1 MKIHSMLIFIVFLQI
16 ACSGK
21 TREKKTDHHINK
33 SVQTYQNEKSDTK
46 FKIWL
51 NDTLVKL
58 QIWEK
63 ELAGSIIKKEL
74 KLSKDSLSLQMNT
87 TFLLNFDN
95 LSSLHPQEKNIVDL
109 LKEYDEL
116 PYNDYQISFENE
128 MFFFPSSIERLS
140 YEWVNEINQL
150 KILKK
155 DKISEYY
162 LVRGRLSNKVETIDN
177 NGIKTIVQTEFI
189 WNDGKLSKRKMLQ
202 SNN

>member
-1 MKIHSMLIFIVFLQI
+1 
-16 ACSGK
+16 
-21 TREKKTDHHINK
+21 
-33 SVQTYQNEKSDTK
+33 
-46 FKIWL
+46 
-51 NDTLVKL
+51 
-58 QIWEK
+58 
-63 ELAGSIIKKEL
+63 LAGSIIKKEL